1 MTGVPG
7 MKELT
12 NHDQI
17 CLLCHLELP
26 SGDKICLLCHLE
38 LPSGW
43 RDLFKFS
50 RHRFLGVSNRR
61 ETQNDITLLY
71 MT

>member
-1 MTGVPG
+1 MTGKPG

-12 NHDQI
+12 NHDQ
-17 CLLCHLELP
+17 
-26 SGDKICLLCHLE
+26 ICLLCHLE

-50 RHRFLGVSNRR
+50 RHRFLGVSDLR